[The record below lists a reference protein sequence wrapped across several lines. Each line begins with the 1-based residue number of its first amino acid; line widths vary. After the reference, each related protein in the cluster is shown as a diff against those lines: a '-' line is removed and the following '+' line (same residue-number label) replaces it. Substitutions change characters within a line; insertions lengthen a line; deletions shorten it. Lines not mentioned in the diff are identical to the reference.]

1 MQKKSGGAN
10 ALQVQV
16 GANIERLRQLKKKTP
31 KQMAA
36 QLGITEVAYRNI
48 ERGIAELSLNKIF
61 QIAEVLELSY
71 TQILDMDG
79 SLVVNYNGGEYSG
92 TNMGPI
98 TTLNNNHSDEGYKA
112 AIEQYKKE
120 NEFLRQQ
127 LAKLIGK

>member
-1 MQKKSGGAN
+1 MQKKSGAN

-16 GANIERLRQLKKKTP
+16 GANIERLRQLKKKTT
-31 KQMAA
+31 KQMAG
-36 QLGITEVAYRNI
+36 QLGITEVAYRNL
-48 ERGIAELSLNKIF
+48 ERGIAEISLTKIF

-71 TQILDMDG
+71 TQILDMQG
-79 SLVVNYNGGEYSG
+79 SYVLNYNGGEYHG
-92 TNMGPI
+92 TNTGLV
-98 TTLNNNHSDEGYKA
+98 TSQVNNSADEGYKA

>member
-1 MQKKSGGAN
+1 MQKKSGAN

-16 GANIERLRQLKKKTP
+16 GANIERLRQVKKKTT

-36 QLGITEVAYRNI
+36 QLGITEVAYRNL
-48 ERGIAELSLNKIF
+48 ERGIAEISLTKIF

-71 TQILDMDG
+71 TQILDIEG
-79 SLVVNYNGGEYSG
+79 SLVVNYNKECSG
-92 TNMGPI
+92 
-98 TTLNNNHSDEGYKA
+98 NNIVAKMNDLHYTQVDEGFKA

>member
-1 MQKKSGGAN
+1 MQKKSGAN

-16 GANIERLRQLKKKTP
+16 GANIERLRQLKQKTP

-36 QLGITEVAYRNI
+36 QLGITEVAYRNL
-48 ERGIAELSLNKIF
+48 ERGIAEISLTKIF

-71 TQILDMDG
+71 TQILDLEG
-79 SLVVNYNGGEYSG
+79 SLVVNYNGGEFSA
-92 TNMGPI
+92 TNIVGHEQH
-98 TTLNNNHSDEGYKA
+98 NHYLDEGYKA